1 MLEKDLVI
9 IGGGPAGLTAGI
21 YGKRSEL
28 DLVILDSGIGGG
40 QIANAGLV
48 ENYPGFPEGI
58 RGMELAEVFK
68 QHAMNAGVEIRILE
82 EVKDIV
88 KDRERFLVTSSK
100 EKYRAKAVI
109 VATGQ
114 VYKKLGVPGEAA
126 RSGRGVSY
134 CATCD
139 GAFFKGKRVAVI
151 GGGTAAAMAALNL
164 SDLAKE
170 IFVVT
175 RSDGLNIRERII
187 ETRLKKAR
195 NIKVISKTIV
205 KEIKGENSVTG
216 IDLETE
222 QGRKT
227 IAADGVF
234 VEVGKKPRTSFLES
248 LGMELKKGYVITDK
262 KQMSSIPGIFCA
274 GDIVSGGVKQVSV
287 AVAQGTIAALS
298 AYDFIKNK
306 L

>member
-126 RSGRGVSY
+126 
-134 CATCD
+134 
-139 GAFFKGKRVAVI
+139 
-151 GGGTAAAMAALNL
+151 L
-164 SDLAKE
+164 S
-170 IFVVT
+170 F
-175 RSDGLNIRERII
+175 R
-187 ETRLKKAR
+187 
-195 NIKVISKTIV
+195 
-205 KEIKGENSVTG
+205 
-216 IDLETE
+216 
-222 QGRKT
+222 
-227 IAADGVF
+227 
-234 VEVGKKPRTSFLES
+234 
-248 LGMELKKGYVITDK
+248 
-262 KQMSSIPGIFCA
+262 
-274 GDIVSGGVKQVSV
+274 
-287 AVAQGTIAALS
+287 
-298 AYDFIKNK
+298 
-306 L
+306 